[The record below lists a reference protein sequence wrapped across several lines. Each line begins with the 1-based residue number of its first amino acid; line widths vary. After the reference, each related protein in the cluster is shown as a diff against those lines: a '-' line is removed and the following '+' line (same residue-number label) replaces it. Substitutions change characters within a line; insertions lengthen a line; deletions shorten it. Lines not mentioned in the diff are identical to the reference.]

1 MSVINEE
8 QIIETVEPVV
18 FEPES
23 LMVKS
28 ESGEP
33 VIVPF
38 KKEKQVKK
46 NRFVSEDELIM
57 RELISHESD
66 PYTKYAKGYLFN
78 GLLKSLKT
86 SGYKRV
92 HPSTFF
98 INYLS
103 ENARKHFRVV
113 GECEAEDK
121 HLLLYDW
128 SFQNDHFFILAS
140 NFDSTWQKKQMDK
153 YESIEQNNL
162 VKDEVTGEFRISPK
176 GYSIL
181 RRHAIKNLCT
191 EFMKLQFIDT
201 FRHAKTLI
209 INQADGEYV
218 TFLKKRKYDTEESV

>member
-8 QIIETVEPVV
+8 QIIESVV

-28 ESGEP
+28 ETGET
-33 VIVPF
+33 VLVPF

-46 NRFVSEDELIM
+46 SRFVSEDEVIV
-57 RELISHESD
+57 REWISHELC
-66 PYTKYAKGYLFN
+66 PYTQYAKSYLFT

-113 GECEAEDK
+113 GECEAEDR
-121 HLLLYDW
+121 HLILYDW
-128 SFQNDHFFILAS
+128 SFQKDHFFILAS

-153 YESIEQNNL
+153 YESIERNNL

-191 EFMKLQFIDT
+191 EFMKLQFIDN
-201 FRHAKTLI
+201 FRHAKTLM
-209 INQADGEYV
+209 INQADGEFV
-218 TFLKKRKYDTEESV
+218 TFLKKRVYDKEESV